1 MEPRISLARS
11 MKRNGLRCGRTPKR
25 VIALCHKCQAWSR
38 PPKSSCAMKSDMT
51 GTGYPRGLKG
61 EQLSLGTR
69 LFALIDTLDAM
80 TSDRSYRKALPFDQ
94 ALAKTVRMNGIQ
106 FDPLAIQAFLA
117 EETTL
122 REMVEA
128 KCFLATIPSSKP
140 TTMKGIGH
148 DCH

>member
-1 MEPRISLARS
+1 MRTHPEKGYRIVSQVPGMEQAAEI
-11 MKRNGLRCGRTPKR
+11 
-25 VIALCHKCQAWSR
+25 VLCHEER
-38 PPKSSCAMKSDMT
+38 YD

-94 ALAKTVRMNGIQ
+94 ALAEIVRMSGIQ

-122 REMVEA
+122 REIVEA

>member
-1 MEPRISLARS
+1 MRTHPEKGYRIVSQVPGMEQAAEI
-11 MKRNGLRCGRTPKR
+11 
-25 VIALCHKCQAWSR
+25 VLCHEER
-38 PPKSSCAMKSDMT
+38 YD

-94 ALAKTVRMNGIQ
+94 ALAEIVRMSGIQ

-122 REMVEA
+122 REMMVEA

-140 TTMKGIGH
+140 TTVKGIGH

>member
-1 MEPRISLARS
+1 MRTHPEKGYRIVSQVPGMEQAAEI
-11 MKRNGLRCGRTPKR
+11 
-25 VIALCHKCQAWSR
+25 VLCHEER
-38 PPKSSCAMKSDMT
+38 YD
-51 GTGYPRGLKG
+51 GTGYPRRLKG
-61 EQLSLGTR
+61 EQLSMGTR

-94 ALAKTVRMNGIQ
+94 ALAEIVRMSGIQ

-122 REMVEA
+122 REIVEA

>member
-1 MEPRISLARS
+1 MRTHPEKGYRIVSQVPGMEQAAEI
-11 MKRNGLRCGRTPKR
+11 
-25 VIALCHKCQAWSR
+25 VLCHEER
-38 PPKSSCAMKSDMT
+38 YD

-122 REMVEA
+122 REMMVEA

-140 TTMKGIGH
+140 TTVKGIGH

>member
-1 MEPRISLARS
+1 MRTHPEKGYRIVSQVPGMEQAAEI
-11 MKRNGLRCGRTPKR
+11 
-25 VIALCHKCQAWSR
+25 VLCHEER
-38 PPKSSCAMKSDMT
+38 YD

-94 ALAKTVRMNGIQ
+94 ALAEIVRMSGIQ
-106 FDPLAIQAFLA
+106 FNPLAIQAFLA

-140 TTMKGIGH
+140 TTVKGIGH
-148 DCH
+148 DYH

>member
-1 MEPRISLARS
+1 MRTHPEKGYRIVSQVPGMEQAAEI
-11 MKRNGLRCGRTPKR
+11 
-25 VIALCHKCQAWSR
+25 VLCHEER
-38 PPKSSCAMKSDMT
+38 YD

-94 ALAKTVRMNGIQ
+94 ALAEIVRMSGIQ
-106 FDPLAIQAFLA
+106 FNPLAIQAFLA

-122 REMVEA
+122 REMMVEA

>member
-1 MEPRISLARS
+1 MRTHPEKGYRIVSQVPGMEQAAEI
-11 MKRNGLRCGRTPKR
+11 
-25 VIALCHKCQAWSR
+25 VLCHEER
-38 PPKSSCAMKSDMT
+38 YD
-51 GTGYPRGLKG
+51 GTCYPRGLKG

-69 LFALIDTLDAM
+69 LFVLIDTLDAM

>member
-1 MEPRISLARS
+1 MRTHPEKGYRIVSQVPGMEQAAEI
-11 MKRNGLRCGRTPKR
+11 
-25 VIALCHKCQAWSR
+25 VLCHEER
-38 PPKSSCAMKSDMT
+38 YD

-94 ALAKTVRMNGIQ
+94 ALAEIVRMSGIQ
-106 FDPLAIQAFLA
+106 FNPLAIQAFLA

-122 REMVEA
+122 REMMVEA

-140 TTMKGIGH
+140 TTVKGIGH

>member
-1 MEPRISLARS
+1 MRTHPEKGYRIVSQVPGMEQAAEI
-11 MKRNGLRCGRTPKR
+11 
-25 VIALCHKCQAWSR
+25 VLCHEER
-38 PPKSSCAMKSDMT
+38 YD

-94 ALAKTVRMNGIQ
+94 ALAEIVRMSGIQ

-122 REMVEA
+122 REMMVEA